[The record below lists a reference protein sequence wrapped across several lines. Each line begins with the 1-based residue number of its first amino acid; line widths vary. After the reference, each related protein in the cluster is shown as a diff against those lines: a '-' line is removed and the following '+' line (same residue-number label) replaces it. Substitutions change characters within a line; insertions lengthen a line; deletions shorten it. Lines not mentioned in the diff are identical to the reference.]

1 MSSFFDDVE
10 SKMDQKADE
19 DSQALSGTVWD
30 PAEGEMLKGVLTRA
44 EVAKTQHGRSLVLNV
59 KNVGEDTGGI
69 AAGETATIWGSR
81 TVLKSALLREQPAL
95 GKPLAIRFDGS
106 QESQSGNEFFM
117 YTVLCEEADPALWT
131 KLEADLEK
139 RGFDDDSDGGSGGDS
154 ESYF

>member
-1 MSSFFDDVE
+1 MTGFFDDVE
-10 SKMDQKADE
+10 TKLDQKADE
-19 DSQALSGTVWD
+19 DSQALSGTVWN
-30 PAEGEMLKGVLTRA
+30 PAPGEMLKGVLTRA

-59 KNVGEDTGGI
+59 KNVGDETGGI

-95 GKPLAIRFDGS
+95 GKALAIRFDGT

-139 RGFDDDSDGGSGGDS
+139 RGFDDDDS
-154 ESYF
+154 ETPGKDTKSYF